1 MDNVP
6 PEVAIIIGMMVARF
20 LYNTH
25 RFFKAIDLL
34 TECLVLLKEA
44 SSRKVLELPFSKL
57 IELSL
62 RKGLAAAGLYIYNC
76 GMKYYGRGQF
86 KESIQCHE
94 RGLNIFKEISWRSRE
109 AWSHCE
115 LGRALHGVCRYDEAL
130 EHYRKAL
137 EIPGLNEADKQFLEG
152 RVYNN
157 IGEVYG
163 SRGYFYESRPYYE
176 KALEI
181 SKAAENKIE
190 MAVSYNNL
198 GTICHNCTGELDD
211 ALIYHHKALEIRKA
225 CGYRLAELT
234 SYHNIG
240 GVYQQRGEY
249 QKALGYYEKSLQ
261 ISQEINNRRCEGN
274 NLLFI
279 GKVYSHLGDLKKATK
294 YTKQALN
301 ILSEVGVRNSKGA
314 AHGDLG
320 NLYTAFGD
328 YQKALEQYTKYL
340 EISEEIGDIE
350 SKGLCY
356 SNMSHVYIS
365 LGEYEKSMEYIAKF
379 IDILQKTGE
388 KAALGKAYHT
398 IGSICRSAEKS
409 LEYLKKAL
417 KLNKETGDKEG
428 EAATTVSLGQ
438 LYLSLGDHDKANS
451 YAEKALAISKE
462 TGEKQSAVSSYTLL
476 GSIKLVQGQTQ
487 KAIEYETKALEII
500 KEIGMRNQTKLI
512 VLEMLGLAYASE
524 QEFSKAC
531 DSLLEGVKHHQS
543 TRSSLKDEANV
554 LSFDSQNLTCF
565 KRLSWLFLCQGKV
578 NDALFTLE
586 LGRGRALVDLISK
599 KYGIQKA
606 ATAIEATSSSLQKF
620 FQQQKRNFLFIAM
633 LQGIFALWLIDK
645 RGNIKFKRGLKT
657 VISQGEKVDEAED
670 GCEVDRSFLEEEEL
684 QCEDRSLS
692 ALYSD
697 GPSEGVGKSSK
708 TKALGTRKGKG
719 TARNEQERCRQSGY
733 TLFGQYDAY
742 YALIAPFADI
752 VEDPEIVICP
762 EGPLL
767 MVPFAALQDD
777 SGKYLSDKVRI
788 RLIPSITTLK
798 IIHDSPALYHCTSGA
813 LVVGDPKVG
822 PFEVEGKVFELCP
835 LPKAREEAQMI
846 SRLLGVPCLLGDQ
859 ATKEE
864 VLHRIQ
870 EVSLVHIAAHADA
883 ERGEVALA
891 PNSSITRIP
900 KKDEVFLT
908 LKDVA
913 EVGIR
918 AKLVVLSCCHSA
930 GGKTMTAEGVVGIAR
945 AFLASGA
952 RSVLM
957 SLWAVDDE
965 ATKYFMEIFYKLL
978 ILEKMSASEALQQ
991 TMKNMRE
998 TPMHKDVK
1006 HWAPFVLLGDDVSFD
1021 FKK

>member
-1 MDNVP
+1 MDNIP
-6 PEVAIIIGMMVARF
+6 PEVAIMIGIMVACF
-20 LYNTH
+20 LFNTH
-25 RFFKAIDLL
+25 RCFKAIDLFN
-34 TECLVLLKEA
+34 ECLVLLKEA
-44 SSRKVLELPFSKL
+44 SSSKVLVFPFEL
-57 IELSL
+57 IES
-62 RKGLAAAGLYIYNC
+62 RIHEQLAAAGMYIYNC
-76 GMKYYGRGQF
+76 GMEFYERGQF
-86 KESIQCHE
+86 KETIQCHE

-109 AWSHCE
+109 AWSHCR

-137 EIPGLNEADKQFLEG
+137 DIPGLSEDDKQFLEG

-163 SRGYFYESRPYYE
+163 SRGYFDKSRPYYE

-181 SKAAENKIE
+181 STAAENKTE

-225 CGYRLAELT
+225 CGYRLGEVT

-261 ISQEINNRRCEGN
+261 ISQEINNRRCEGAN
-274 NLLFI
+274 WLFI
-279 GKVYSHLGDLKKATK
+279 GKVYLHFGDLKKSIKFAK
-294 YTKQALN
+294 RALD
-301 ILSEVGVRNSKGA
+301 ILSEVGAKKAEGA

-320 NLYTAFGD
+320 HLYSAFGD

-340 EISEEIGDIE
+340 EISEEIKDLQA
-350 SKGLCY
+350 KGVCY
-356 SNMSHVYIS
+356 SNMCHVYIS
-365 LGEYEKSMEYIAKF
+365 LGEYEKAMKYLTKR
-379 IDILQKTGE
+379 IDILQQTGE
-388 KAALGKAYHT
+388 KAALGKT
-398 IGSICRSAEKS
+398 FSDIGIICRSAEKS

-417 KLNKETGDKEG
+417 TLNKETGDKEG
-428 EAATTVSLGQ
+428 EAETIVGLGRR
-438 LYLSLGDHDKANS
+438 YLSLGDHDKANM

-462 TGEKQSAVSSYTLL
+462 IGRKQTAVSSYTLL
-476 GSIKLVQGQTQ
+476 GSIRLVQGQTW
-487 KAIEYETKALEII
+487 KAIEYQTKALEII

-531 DSLLEGVKHHQS
+531 DTLLEGVKHHQT
-543 TRSSLKDEANV
+543 TRSSFKGEANK

-565 KRLSWLFLCQGKV
+565 KSLSWLFLCQGKV

-633 LQGIFALWLIDK
+633 LRGIFALWFIDK
-645 RGNIKFKRGLKT
+645 HGNIKIKRGLKK
-657 VISQGEKVDEAED
+657 VISRGEKVDDAEA
-670 GCEVDRSFLEEEEL
+670 GYEVDLKSFLEEEEL

-692 ALYSD
+692 SLYGDVPSD
-697 GPSEGVGKSSK
+697 KVGKSSK
-708 TKALGTRKGKG
+708 TKALATRKRKESV
-719 TARNEQERCRQSGY
+719 RNEKESCRQTGC

-752 VEDPEIVICP
+752 VEDPEIIICP

-767 MVPFAALQDD
+767 MVPFAALRDD
-777 SGKYLSDKVRI
+777 TGKYLSDKVRI
-788 RLIPSITTLK
+788 RLIPSITTHK

-813 LVVGDPKVG
+813 LIVGDPKVG
-822 PFEVEGKVFELCP
+822 AFEVEGKVFELCS

-864 VLHRIQ
+864 VLHRTQ
-870 EVSLVHIAAHADA
+870 EVSLVHIAAHGDA

-900 KKDEVFLT
+900 KKEEVLLT

-965 ATKYFMEIFYKLL
+965 ATKYFMEIFYKFL

-991 TMKNMRE
+991 TMKKMRE
-998 TPMHKDVK
+998 TPMHKNVK

>member
-1 MDNVP
+1 MDSIP
-6 PEVAIIIGMMVARF
+6 PELAITIGIMVACF
-20 LYNTH
+20 LFNTH
-25 RFFKAIDLL
+25 RCFKAIDLFN
-34 TECLVLLKEA
+34 ECLLLLKEA
-44 SSRKVLELPFSKL
+44 SSSKVLVFPFEL
-57 IELSL
+57 IESIIH
-62 RKGLAAAGLYIYNC
+62 KQLAAAGKYIYSC
-76 GMKYYGRGQF
+76 GMEYYERGQF

-94 RGLNIFKEISWRSRE
+94 RGLYIFKEISWRSEE
-109 AWSHCE
+109 ARSHCQ

-130 EHYRKAL
+130 EHYQKAL
-137 EIPGLNEADKQFLEG
+137 DIPGLNEADKQFLEV

-157 IGEVYG
+157 IGEVYA
-163 SRGYFYESRPYYE
+163 SRGYFDAGRPYYE
-176 KALEI
+176 KALEV
-181 SKAAENKIE
+181 SKEVGFKLGI
-190 MAVSYNNL
+190 AVSYHNL
-198 GTICHNCTGELDD
+198 GTICHNCTGELDK
-211 ALIYHHKALEIRKA
+211 ALIYYHKALEIRRV
-225 CGYRLAELT
+225 CGYRLGEVL

-261 ISQEINNRRCEGN
+261 ISNEINNRRFEGA

-279 GKVYSHLGDLKKATK
+279 GRVYLHLGDLKKATK
-294 YTKQALN
+294 YTNEALN
-301 ILSEVGVRNSKGA
+301 ILSEVGARRAEGA

-320 NLYTAFGD
+320 HLYSACGD
-328 YQKALEQYTKYL
+328 YQKALEQHTKYL
-340 EISEEIGDIE
+340 EISEEIGDLE

-356 SNMSHVYIS
+356 NNMCLVYIS

-388 KAALGKAYHT
+388 KAALGKAYNT
-398 IGSICRSAEKS
+398 IGSRYICRSAHKS

-417 KLNKETGDKEG
+417 KLNKETGDKDG
-428 EAATTVSLGQ
+428 EAATTGNLGK
-438 LYLSLGDHDKANS
+438 LYLSLGDHDKANM
-451 YAEKALAISKE
+451 YAEKALAIGKE
-462 TGEKQSAVSSYTLL
+462 IGEKHTTVSSYTLL

-487 KAIEYETKALEII
+487 EAIEYQTKALEII
-500 KEIGMRNQTKLI
+500 KEIGMGNQTKFL
-512 VLEMLGLAYASE
+512 VLEKLGLAYASK

-543 TRSSLKDEANV
+543 TRSSLKDETNV

-565 KRLSWLFLCQGKV
+565 KSLSWLFLCQGKV

-633 LQGIFALWLIDK
+633 LQGIFALWFIDK
-645 RGNIKFKRGLKT
+645 RGNIKFKRGLKKA
-657 VISQGEKVDEAED
+657 ISRGEKVDDAEA
-670 GCEVDRSFLEEEEL
+670 GCEVDRSFLEDEEL

-692 ALYSD
+692 SLYGD

-708 TKALGTRKGKG
+708 TKALGTRMRKES
-719 TARNEQERCRQSGY
+719 ARNEQELCRQSGC

-752 VEDPEIVICP
+752 VEDPEIIIAP
-762 EGPLL
+762 EGSLL
-767 MVPFAALQDD
+767 MVPFAALRDD

-788 RLIPSITTLK
+788 RLIPSITTHK

-813 LVVGDPKVG
+813 LIVGDPKVG
-822 PFEVEGKVFELCP
+822 PFEVEGNVFELCP
-835 LPKAREEAQMI
+835 LPKARAEAQMI

-870 EVSLVHIAAHADA
+870 EVSLVHIAAHGDA

-891 PNSSITRIP
+891 TNSSITGTP
-900 KKDEVFLT
+900 KKEEVLLT

-918 AKLVVLSCCHSA
+918 AKLVVLSCCYSA

-978 ILEKMSASEALQQ
+978 ILEKMSASEAL
-991 TMKNMRE
+991 
-998 TPMHKDVK
+998 
-1006 HWAPFVLLGDDVSFD
+1006 
-1021 FKK
+1021 